1 MTDTT
6 HAERRARMLEK
17 VRKLLAMARD
27 GRGNATES
35 ETAMRQANKMMAEF
49 GIEEAEFDLQQL
61 DSDAM
66 VFGEATCG
74 SDGRAPMQ
82 GKVYRS
88 MPSWSGML
96 AVGVGRFTDTVVSR
110 RRTEHGELL
119 VFRGEREDVLL
130 ARWMLGVLGEAIEIE
145 RRASGWKG
153 KGEATSFRV
162 SAVSTLCSR
171 LRTLNA
177 ERRAMYEDAKR
188 TSGSRALMVVDR
200 KAVEVAKRF
209 GVQKTRTSRGGYS
222 STGAAMA
229 GAAAGSRINIP
240 SGRPVG
246 HSRVAIAA
254 A

>member
-35 ETAMRQANKMMAEF
+35 ETAMRQANKLMAEF
-49 GIEEAEFDLQQL
+49 GIEEAEFDMQQL

-66 VFGEATCG
+66 VFGEAMSG
-74 SDGRAPMQ
+74 PDGRAPAQ
-82 GKVYRS
+82 GKVYRT
-88 MPSWSGML
+88 MPTWVGML
-96 AVGVGRFTDTVVSR
+96 AVGIGRFTDTIVSR
-110 RRTEHGELL
+110 RRTENGEML

-130 ARWMLGVLGEAIEIE
+130 ARWLLGVLVEAIEIE
-145 RRASGWKG
+145 KRASGWTG
-153 KGEATSFRV
+153 KGEANSFRV
-162 SAVSTLCSR
+162 AAVSTLCRR
-171 LRTLNA
+171 LRDLAA

-209 GVQKTRTSRGGYS
+209 GTQKTKTSRSSYS
-222 STGAAMA
+222 SSGAAMA
-229 GAAAGSRINIP
+229 GRAAGSRINIP

-246 HSRVAIAA
+246 CSRVAIGH
-254 A
+254 